1 MRRRIIYTAVY
12 LVWTEGSAPAA
23 GEGSSG
29 LVLRPVT
36 TSSASTSAA
45 PTTVQANAAA
55 DLSSRQSQ
63 AATVDVAKS
72 ATANA
77 AVASAAQILRYNSFE
92 FVYRQDIGRIVLIG
106 QSPETGERVVQLP
119 SEQVLQ
125 AYERTKRVERQAQVQ
140 AGEATTPTP
149 SATPQ
154 LAKALVAAVTGD
166 NHGSAVVSVSA

>member
-1 MRRRIIYTAVY
+1 VH
-12 LVWTEGSAPAA
+12 
-23 GEGSSG
+23 
-29 LVLRPVT
+29 
-36 TSSASTSAA
+36 
-45 PTTVQANAAA
+45 ANAAA
-55 DLSSRQSQ
+55 NLYSQQSP
-63 AATVDVAKS
+63 AATVDVAE
-72 ATANA
+72 AARADA
-77 AVASAAQILRYNSFE
+77 AVASAGQMLRYNSFE

-140 AGEATTPTP
+140 GSEATAPAP
-149 SATPQ
+149 STTPQ